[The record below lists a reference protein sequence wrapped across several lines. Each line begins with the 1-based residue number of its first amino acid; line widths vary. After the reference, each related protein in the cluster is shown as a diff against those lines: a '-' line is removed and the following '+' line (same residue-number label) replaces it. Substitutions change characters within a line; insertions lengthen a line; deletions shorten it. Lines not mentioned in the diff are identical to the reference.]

1 MKFKGND
8 HMTDRFFRKKLKDLD
23 VGSQDHLWEGIATV
37 LEKNKKSH
45 KILAFG
51 WFTRMILLFTILSL
65 GVILA
70 YKTRIESKI
79 DDKIIKNTGP
89 FTAAAV
95 QNRLDISGRSEGES
109 GSASTSYLTDNQTL
123 NKSFETQSQA
133 YKGKDHKSK
142 SILPK
147 AKSDRLSSDMGQVSG
162 DVLSSNLQ
170 TANNSNSQSKENEY
184 LRSPEFSVRA
194 DEPIMQLVN
203 DHFLSKVLFSS
214 QQGTVKSKRR
224 INDDCFSRNVSPLK
238 HIDLDIYYAPEVS
251 MRSLSARTESAIPY
265 AQKRA
270 GAESFTGS
278 GSLGIRVSYVTKKG
292 IGIRSGLNYSK
303 INERFEYFNGY
314 DTTWTIGYDQNHN
327 PIDTTFKYNARIL
340 TKHNKYKFT
349 DIPVLLTYEVNLS
362 DFVLSF
368 NGGLGF
374 NISTQSTGQVYSND
388 QMSLLDLSSAVSESG
403 SEKIYKNKVGMSI
416 IGGFGLNYKINRRI
430 MLLAEPSV
438 RYYLSPITSDSYVLK
453 QKYLQLGILTGL
465 RYRLY

>member
-23 VGSQDHLWEGIATV
+23 VGSQDHLWEGIATA

-51 WFTRMILLFTILSL
+51 WYSRMMLLFTILSL

-70 YKTRIESKI
+70 YKTRIESTI
-79 DDKIIKNTGP
+79 DDKIVKNTGAI
-89 FTAAAV
+89 TASV
-95 QNRLDISGRSEGES
+95 VHERLDISEQRQEES
-109 GSASTSYLTDNQTL
+109 GSSINSYLSDNQTL
-123 NKSFETQSQA
+123 NKSFEAQSQA
-133 YKGKDHKSK
+133 YKGKDYKSR
-142 SILPK
+142 SILLK
-147 AKSDRLSSDMGQVSG
+147 AKSVNLSSDRKQVSG
-162 DVLSSNLQ
+162 DVLSSNKP
-170 TANNSNSQSKENEY
+170 TSNNLISELKENESS
-184 LRSPEFSVRA
+184 LSPEFSLREN
-194 DEPIMQLVN
+194 EPTMQVVN
-203 DHFLSKVLFSS
+203 DHFLSKEVFSS
-214 QQGTVKSKRR
+214 QQGKAKSKRR

-251 MRSLSARTESAIPY
+251 MRSLTARTESAIPY

-388 QMSLLDLSSAVSESG
+388 QMSLLDLSSAVNESG
-403 SEKIYKNKVGMSI
+403 SEKIYKSKVGMSI

-430 MLLAEPSV
+430 MLLVEPSM

-453 QKYLQLGILTGL
+453 QKYLQLGILTGF

>member
-8 HMTDRFFRKKLKDLD
+8 HATDRFFRKKLKDLD
-23 VGSQDHLWEGIATV
+23 LGAQEHLWEGIATA

-51 WFTRMILLFTILSL
+51 WYTRMILLFTVLSF

-70 YKTRIESKI
+70 YKTRIQSKA
-79 DDKIIKNTGP
+79 DEKMEKNTGTFATSIAP
-89 FTAAAV
+89 DM
-95 QNRLDISGRSEGES
+95 LDISGSSKAED
-109 GSASTSYLTDNQTL
+109 ATSNKVYISDNQTL
-123 NKSFETQSQA
+123 NKIYKTLSQTRTG
-133 YKGKDHKSK
+133 YHHKNNSKLLDGKNIK
-142 SILPK
+142 I
-147 AKSDRLSSDMGQVSG
+147 SSDNRLGSHG
-162 DVLSSNLQ
+162 HLSNEIFDSIFSFDKLEDLETNQ
-170 TANNSNSQSKENEY
+170 T
-184 LRSPEFSVRA
+184 PEFTLRG
-194 DEPIMQLVN
+194 DEPTKQLVN
-203 DHFLSKVLFSS
+203 NPFLSKEVLSI
-214 QQGTVKSKRR
+214 QQFQSKSKRR
-224 INDDCFSRNVSPLK
+224 INDDCFSRNFSPLK
-238 HIDLDIYYAPEVS
+238 HIDLDIYYSPEVS
-251 MRSLSARTESAIPY
+251 MRSLSAKAESAIPY

-278 GSLGIRVSYVTKKG
+278 GSLGMRISYVTKKG
-292 IGIRSGLNYSK
+292 IGIRSGLNYCK

-327 PIDTTFKYNARIL
+327 PIDTTYKYNARIL

-368 NGGLGF
+368 NGGVGF
-374 NISTQSTGQVYSND
+374 NIATQSTGQVYSSD
-388 QMSLLDLSSAVSESG
+388 QMTLLDLSSAVSESG
-403 SEKIYKNKVGMSI
+403 AEKIYKNKVGMSI

-430 MLLAEPSV
+430 MLLVEPSV
-438 RYYLSPITSDSYVLK
+438 RYYLSPITSDSYILR